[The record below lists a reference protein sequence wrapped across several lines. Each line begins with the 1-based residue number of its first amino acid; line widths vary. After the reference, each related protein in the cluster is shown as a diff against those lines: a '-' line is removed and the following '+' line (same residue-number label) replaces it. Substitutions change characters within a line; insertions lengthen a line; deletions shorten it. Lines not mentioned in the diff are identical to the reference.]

1 MNGPSGSCKLYYVLS
16 ALINELRRADIRKKK
31 LKLKC
36 NECVEVATLLWD
48 NVSLAKS

>member
-31 LKLKC
+31 IEIKVQRMC
-36 NECVEVATLLWD
+36 GSCDITLR
-48 NVSLAKS
+48 